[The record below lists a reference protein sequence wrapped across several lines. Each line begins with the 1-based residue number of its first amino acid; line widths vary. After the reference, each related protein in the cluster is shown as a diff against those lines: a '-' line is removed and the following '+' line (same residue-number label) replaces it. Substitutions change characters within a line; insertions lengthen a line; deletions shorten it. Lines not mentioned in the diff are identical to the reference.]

1 MSTIPQPAPPQT
13 FGSPSTLGSPY
24 DLVIFDMDGT
34 LVDTEPHY
42 RAVNRQLFNE
52 LGFDLPVAEHD
63 GLVGM
68 TAEGI
73 WGHLKT
79 RFDLALPV
87 TELIALEQH
96 RQWHNLQL
104 QTLMP
109 IAGVPELVEAI
120 GQQGLQ
126 RAVGSSSPQFMID
139 FIVEKIGLKAAFDTT
154 LSGEAV
160 AHGKPAPDLF
170 LALAA
175 HFQRDPARCLVL
187 EDARHGVSS
196 AKAAGMTCWGY
207 QNPHSGYQDLSAAD
221 FVFSDYAE
229 ALRHWRDV
237 VHAPQRVH

>member
-1 MSTIPQPAPPQT
+1 MCTIPQPQQPDA
-13 FGSPSTLGSPY
+13 LLY

-42 RAVNRQLFNE
+42 RTVNRQLFNE

-73 WGHLKT
+73 WSHLKT
-79 RFDLALPV
+79 RFALRQPV
-87 TELIALEQH
+87 NALIELEQH

-104 QTLMP
+104 QSLMP
-109 IAGVPELVEAI
+109 IAGVPELVKAV
-120 GQQGLQ
+120 GQHGSL

-139 FIVEKIGLKAAFDTT
+139 FIIQKIGLKTAFDTT

-160 AHGKPAPDLF
+160 PRGKPAPDLF

-175 HFQRDPARCLVL
+175 HFKLDPARCLVL
-187 EDARHGVSS
+187 EDAHHGVHS

-221 FVFSDYAE
+221 FVFNDYAE
-229 ALRHWRDV
+229 ALRHWR
-237 VHAPQRVH
+237 ALIQTP